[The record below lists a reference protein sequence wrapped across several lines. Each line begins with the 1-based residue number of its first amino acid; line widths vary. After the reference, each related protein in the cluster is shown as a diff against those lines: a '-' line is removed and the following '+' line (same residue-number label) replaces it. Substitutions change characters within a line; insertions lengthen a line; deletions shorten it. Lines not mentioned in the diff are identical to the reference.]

1 MLMEPTPAIGG
12 TGDISEIIFRER
24 RWLAL
29 PGEIASP
36 NKPGIRA
43 GRWKGHAENQQEE
56 HAVIETDYH
65 VIEIALRPMNVTI
78 FAEDRLVHNG
88 LLRQGSMRV
97 NEPGL
102 SVRGIFR
109 RDFDL
114 LHLRIPN
121 AMIARYGQGGCKP
134 FGEGLSMKTIVDPL
148 IQRLALAFIQAEELS
163 DASCQ
168 SYADGI
174 GLAIVARLFGKDL
187 ARRTA
192 EGCSRVPPLAK
203 WRLRRA
209 IEYIDAHLGDTIG
222 LADIAASAGL
232 SRMHFAAQFRTATGL
247 RPHEYLLRQRIDRA
261 QQLLS
266 TSQMPLAE
274 IALDVGFKAQTHFTS
289 VFARFVGQT
298 PHVWRQQNRRLPP
311 LAEGNSQLRDFTPLP

>member
-12 TGDISEIIFRER
+12 AGDRLSEIIYRER

-29 PGEIASP
+29 PNGIVVSSRT
-36 NKPGIRA
+36 PGILA
-43 GRWKGHAENQQEE
+43 GRWKGHTENEQEE
-56 HAVIETDYH
+56 HAVTETDNH

-78 FAEDRLVHNG
+78 FAEGKLVHSG
-88 LLRQGSMRV
+88 PLRQGSMRV

-102 SVRGIFR
+102 LVRGIFR
-109 RDFDL
+109 GDFDL
-114 LHLRIPN
+114 LHLCIPN
-121 AMIARYGQGGCKP
+121 AMIAEHGEGGCKSLP
-134 FGEGLSMKTIVDPL
+134 GSLSRHMIVDPL
-148 IQRLALAFIQAEELS
+148 IERLALAFIHAEDLN
-163 DASCQ
+163 DRFCR

-174 GLAIVARLFGKDL
+174 GLAIVARLFGKNLDQ
-187 ARRTA
+187 RSD
-192 EGCSRVPPLAK
+192 EDNSRVPPLAK

-209 IEYIDAHLGDTIG
+209 IDFIDAHLGDSIG

-266 TSQMPLAE
+266 KSQTPLAE
-274 IALDVGFKAQTHFTS
+274 IALDVGFKAQTHFTT

-298 PHVWRQQNRRLPP
+298 PHVWRQQNRV
-311 LAEGNSQLRDFTPLP
+311 TPARGAIGRSS